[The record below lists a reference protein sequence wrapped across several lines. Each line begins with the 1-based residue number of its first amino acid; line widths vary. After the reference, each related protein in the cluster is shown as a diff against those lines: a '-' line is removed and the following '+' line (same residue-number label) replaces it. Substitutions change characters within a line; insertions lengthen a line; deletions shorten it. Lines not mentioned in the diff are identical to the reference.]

1 MGKSCFDCLC
11 DDDVSLG
18 IKKLSLGSIHI
29 FNPVGLVYVC
39 VCVVCGHARVC
50 VHACDCV
57 YTYNYV
63 CDCVV
68 YICVCVCACVCVLL
82 YLHLCVRLQCK
93 YAFSY
98 WTIFQHT
105 PHRTLWVAYP
115 AVRYC
120 CQRFCRNWVTGAK
133 SLANGE
139 FIWMTCLTLNCPQRG
154 TGGDQ
159 DPRWWRQGRLFLT
172 QLSPPGWC
180 CMKMGSD
187 EIHVNNVLFSV
198 RGKGELNRCCPLTSL
213 VPYH

>member
-1 MGKSCFDCLC
+1 MCVLLC
-11 DDDVSLG
+11 VG
-18 IKKLSLGSIHI
+18 MHACVCMHVIVCTHI
-29 FNPVGLVYVC
+29 IMCVTVLCIYVC
-39 VCVVCGHARVC
+39 VCVWV
-50 VHACDCV
+50 
-57 YTYNYV
+57 
-63 CDCVV
+63 
-68 YICVCVCACVCVLL
+68 CVCVLL
-82 YLHLCVRLQCK
+82 YLHLCVHLQRK

-159 DPRWWRQGRLFLT
+159 DPRRWRQGRQFLM
-172 QLSPPGWC
+172 QHCHHQG
-180 CMKMGSD
+180 GAA
-187 EIHVNNVLFSV
+187 
-198 RGKGELNRCCPLTSL
+198 
-213 VPYH
+213 